1 MANKWKVFLAVMLVF
16 GTSLFPLADSH
27 SNNSIEEISGTIL
40 EHHVEKDGVIV
51 ETLDSKKVSS
61 LYTDL
66 SKAST
71 IPQQFDLLK
80 KYNIIPQNATLPE
93 VNSSAG
99 YGGPYLFSFF
109 SFGIGLPPIPL
120 PVILAYYGYVLHPLP
135 LILFMLA
142 PMLKLVNLVIPPPF
156 PEISTGYIYTS
167 DFSKYYTHIISPKDN
182 HEEKGFGATTLLV
195 FGFIGWKIYIPLVF
209 NTGVELEIFNN
220 IYIPIPL
227 ALTIFIGAAAY
238 ANCLCFR

>member
-1 MANKWKVFLAVMLVF
+1 MSEKWGVFLALMLVCSISF
-16 GTSLFPLADSH
+16 FPLADSH

-109 SFGIGLPPIPL
+109 SYGLNLFPIPL
-120 PVILAYYGYVLHPLP
+120 PLLLAFYGYVFHLIPLMIFTLSP
-135 LILFMLA
+135 LF
-142 PMLKLVNLVIPPPF
+142 KLVNLITPPPF
-156 PEISTGYIYTS
+156 PEISTGYVFLNFMSEYRI
-167 DFSKYYTHIISPKDN
+167 HIISPGENYED
-182 HEEKGFGATTLLV
+182 EGFGSTTLSAY
-195 FGFIGWKIYIPLVF
+195 GFVGWKIFIPIVF
-209 NTGVELEIFNN
+209 DTGMYLEIFN
-220 IYIPIPL
+220 IDIPIPL
-227 ALTIFIGAAAY
+227 SLMICIGAAAY
-238 ANCLCFR
+238 VSCELV